1 MRALFCVS
9 IIISKYIISVAL
21 EYIPWMPSIRVLAF
35 SFFVCDNVLD
45 QCTFTLLMLCIQV
58 YIHMLCMYTIMYVMI
73 SIEIV

>member
-9 IIISKYIISVAL
+9 IIISKYIISVVL
-21 EYIPWMPSIRVLAF
+21 EYIPWMPSIK
-35 SFFVCDNVLD
+35 SISISFVCDNVLD